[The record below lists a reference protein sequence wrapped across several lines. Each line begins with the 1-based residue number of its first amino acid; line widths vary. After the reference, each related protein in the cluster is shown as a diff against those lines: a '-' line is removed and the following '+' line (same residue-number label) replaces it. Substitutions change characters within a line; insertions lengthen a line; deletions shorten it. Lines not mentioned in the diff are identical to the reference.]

1 MDILMTSILVIIS
14 QCMLLFSPSAMSD
27 FLWPH
32 GLQHTRLLC
41 PSLFPMSLLKFMSI
55 ESVMLSNHL
64 MFFHSFP
71 FYLQSLPASQSFPMS
86 QLFTSGSQNIG
97 ASALASVLP
106 MNLQSLFPLG
116 LTGLISLQSEGL
128 SRVFSSTT
136 IWRHQL
142 WCSVF
147 FMEESAC
154 NVRDLG
160 SIPGRREWLPIP
172 VFLPG
177 EFHGQWAWQA
187 TVHGVEKSQ
196 TWLNK

>member
-1 MDILMTSILVIIS
+1 MLGLSFGNLWATLKSVAVVVQISHVQLFVTPWTAAHQASLSFTISRSLPDLCPLSQGCYLTILSS
-14 QCMLLFSPSAMSD
+14 AALFS
-27 FLWPH
+27 FCL
-32 GLQHTRLLC
+32 R
-41 PSLFPMSLLKFMSI
+41 
-55 ESVMLSNHL
+55 
-64 MFFHSFP
+64 SFP
-71 FYLQSLPASQSFPMS
+71 ASESFPMS
-86 QLFTSGSQNIG
+86 RLFASGSQNIG

-116 LTGLISLQSEGL
+116 LTGFISLQSEGL

-142 WCSVF
+142 WCSAF
-147 FMEESAC
+147 FTEESAC
-154 NVRDLG
+154 NAGDLG
-160 SIPGRREWLPIP
+160 LIPGRKKWLLIPI
-172 VFLPG
+172 FFPG